1 VNWSAQ
7 DAVEAGFEVV
17 MLDDLT
23 RAVFPERA
31 AEVDAALARVGVS
44 RALAT
49 DVLSRALGVD

>member
-1 VNWSAQ
+1 
-7 DAVEAGFEVV
+7 V

-31 AEVDAALARVGVS
+31 AEVDAALARVGVA